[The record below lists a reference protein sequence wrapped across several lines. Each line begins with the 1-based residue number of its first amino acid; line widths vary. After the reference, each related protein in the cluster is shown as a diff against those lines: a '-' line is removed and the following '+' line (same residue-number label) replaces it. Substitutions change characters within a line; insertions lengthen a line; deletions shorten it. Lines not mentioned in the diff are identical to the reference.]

1 MRSYTDARA
10 YNSAS
15 PDLRDT
21 GIILGMNKI
30 LCVPLL
36 LGLLLPARAAG
47 AEYRELREVPGDFW
61 NGFKQQGSSEGVAIL
76 LGAGALAATARFGER
91 TYFDD
96 FSAEKTLD
104 RRRPLGT
111 RATDF
116 GAVAGFPG
124 FHLLGMGAA
133 YFTGKFLDAEGVQEF
148 GLVGAEAIVLAGV
161 QTELLKMSVRRVR
174 PDRTN
179 LAAFPSGHTSGSF
192 ALASVAASKWGWKA
206 GVPAYLAA
214 GFVGYTRMEA
224 RKHYLSDVIFGAG
237 LGIVS
242 GRAVYQVRRR
252 GHPDRYTVMP
262 FASPGGGGIR
272 VLF

>member
-1 MRSYTDARA
+1 MRRYTEARA

-15 PDLRDT
+15 RALHGT
-21 GIILGMNKI
+21 GIIQAMNKI
-30 LCVPLL
+30 SGALL
-36 LGLLLPARAAG
+36 LLALLLPARASG
-47 AEYRELREVPGDFW
+47 APYRELREVPGDFW

-76 LGAGALAATARFGER
+76 FGAGALATTARFGER

-96 FSAEKTLD
+96 FSAEKTLH
-104 RRRPLGT
+104 RRRPLGK

-116 GAVAGFPG
+116 GAEVGYPG
-124 FHLLGMGAA
+124 YLLAGMGAA
-133 YFTGKFLDAEGVQEF
+133 YFTGKFLDAEDAQEF
-148 GLVGAEAIVLAGV
+148 GLLGFEAIVLAGV
-161 QTELLKMSVRRVR
+161 QTEILKMSVRRVR
-174 PDRTN
+174 PDRTD

-192 ALASVAASKWGWKA
+192 ALAAVAGSKWGWKA
-206 GVPAYLAA
+206 AVPGYLLA

-252 GHPDRYTVMP
+252 GHPDRYTVTP
-262 FASPGGGGIR
+262 FASPGGGGVR